1 MVRATQLV
9 LVALAIAVASC
20 EHDLDFRI
28 QLIYDAVDSGLDK
41 PQMNRLVL
49 SLLRM
54 LNFHSKDTEVMD
66 ECYAKGNKDIHTM
79 RVCFTDTTGIMEE
92 WVECSSSA
100 VFKYQQ
106 MLHEVPKLDGG
117 QAMFQGDM
125 LMTERDLLDMYALVP
140 SRNITWPGGI
150 VPYKISESSANEAD
164 LIRQGVAHWMNNSCL
179 MFRELEKD
187 DTTTDFILFIRGRG
201 WGQWCTRSDMP
212 SGFCTSSRAPT
223 ASRFVVVNYPNIL
236 EGLRSQFDPDQNK
249 REYGAR
255 YDYTSVMHY
264 SPTAFAAS
272 PEMKTLSPVNPL
284 LAPLIRRRNGL
295 TFRDR
300 RKANFLYRCDA
311 VCTSRP
317 VCANEGFVDH
327 TASVSARPNTE
338 GERCERLRR
347 SYYARPNCGGR
358 VIREKTISSPGYP
371 RSQRPQDGVC
381 VWWIQAPPNNR
392 VQLTFRAFDLYGRV
406 RRFCIYDRFEIRL
419 QSLYLG
425 QTFCSDEIKPGNV
438 VTSVGRDVVIEYRPY
453 ARFKRGFS
461 AEIKFVPVQTT
472 QQ

>member
-1 MVRATQLV
+1 MIPKTTTLLFALLGLACAQYEESIEHLV
-9 LVALAIAVASC
+9 P
-20 EHDLDFRI
+20 E
-28 QLIYDAVDSGLDK
+28 Q
-41 PQMNRLVL
+41 P
-49 SLLRM
+49 
-54 LNFHSKDTEVMD
+54 EV
-66 ECYAKGNKDIHTM
+66 NQDIREKSEM
-79 RVCFTDTTGIMEE
+79 
-92 WVECSSSA
+92 
-100 VFKYQQ
+100 YQQ
-106 MLHEVPKLDGG
+106 MLYEVPKLDGG

-187 DTTTDFILFIRGRG
+187 DTTTDFILFIRGAGCWSRFG
-201 WGQWCTRSDMP
+201 HIGSLQPISIGYNCETLGTVVHEIGHAI
-212 SGFCTSSRAPT
+212 GFVHEQSRAD
-223 ASRFVVVNYPNIL
+223 RNRYVVVNYPNIV
-236 EGLRSQFDPDQNK
+236 EGRRSQFDPDQTK

-284 LAPLIRRRNGL
+284 LAPLIRRQNGL

-311 VCTSRP
+311 ACTSRP

-327 TASVSARPNTE
+327 TCKCVCPPNTE

-347 SYYARPNCGGR
+347 SYYSRPNCGGR

-371 RSQRPQDGVC
+371 KSQRPQDGVC
-381 VWWIQAPPNNR
+381 VWWIQAPPNNK
-392 VQLTFRAFDLYGRV
+392 VQLTFRAFDLYSRV
-406 RRFCIYDRFEIRL
+406 RKLCIYDRFEIRL

-438 VTSVGRDVVIEYRPY
+438 VTSVGRNVVIEYRPY
-453 ARFKRGFS
+453 TTFKRGFS
-461 AEIKFVPVQTT
+461 AEVKFVPVETR